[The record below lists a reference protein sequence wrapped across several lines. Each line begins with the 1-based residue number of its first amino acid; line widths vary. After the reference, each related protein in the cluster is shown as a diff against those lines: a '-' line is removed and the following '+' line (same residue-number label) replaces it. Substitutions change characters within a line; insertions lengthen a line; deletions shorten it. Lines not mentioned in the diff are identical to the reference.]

1 MSATPTSEAD
11 SKADTMV
18 DEMTDATD
26 GLLDDPEVAGK
37 PGDLLLEHQPA
48 KGWHPAY
55 FVGYESPLDAL
66 GPAFGSD
73 ILLTRR
79 TCALDSAWIFF
90 SNTTILFNKWIID
103 TAGFPVIL
111 TAWHLVFSTIAT
123 QLLARYTTL
132 LDSRHAIPITARL
145 YIRTIFPIGF
155 LYSGSLVCSNLVYLY
170 LSIPFIQMLKSGAP
184 VAVLFTSWAFRV
196 AEPSMPAFINVLVI
210 VAGVALASIGEIHFS
225 FIGFLYQ
232 LGGIAFEAVRLVMIQ
247 IMLSAEGLRMDPLVS
262 LYYFAPVCAVMNIL
276 VAVPSEMPRFR
287 WADLA
292 AVGFPV
298 LFLNALVAFLL
309 NVSSVFLIGRTSGL
323 VMTLTGIFKN
333 ILLIIVSLLLWRTE
347 ITLLQSIGYGI
358 ALAGLTYYSLGYDQ
372 IAIAG
377 TAVVE
382 QTANAMASFTG
393 RSPSNAEARKLLII
407 VCAAISSLVLVM
419 ALW

>member
-55 FVGYESPLDAL
+55 FVG
-66 GPAFGSD
+66 
-73 ILLTRR
+73 
-79 TCALDSAWIFF
+79 AWIFF

-103 TAGFPVIL
+103 TAGFRYPVIL